1 LNHLDLLPNGFTQL
15 ADLKV
20 GRIDVDWE
28 FVKCD
33 ISSPLYLSTQSGSSK
48 YWFSMQVVNS
58 NVPVKS
64 LEVSTDGGNTWQ
76 PTTRSE
82 YNFFQNASG
91 FGVDY
96 VDVRITSATGETI
109 IVKNANSAG
118 ETRTDATSNF
128 S

>member
-1 LNHLDLLPNGFTQL
+1 MNHLDLLPNGFTQL

-28 FVKCD
+28 FVECD
-33 ISSPLYLSTQSGSSK
+33 TQSGSSK

-76 PTTRSE
+76 ATTRSE
-82 YNFFQNASG
+82 YNFFQNPSG

-96 VDVRITSATGETI
+96 VDVRITSATGGTI
-109 IVKNANSAG
+109 IVKNANSVG